1 MSTPSTIL
9 APVTLASNNNN
20 NKMQETN
27 LHKLPQ
33 LQQQHLQ
40 QQHHHHALANKSA
53 AATNKMTTPLGIS
66 SSSVGNSN
74 DKVVAP
80 FKPAPLSSSS
90 PPSYA
95 HAVDEQQQQLKATL
109 TADLKLLSHEFERFQ
124 QSSDDEAGAAERAS
138 KVQFFLDYIDR
149 VVSQYI
155 YINK

>member
-9 APVTLASNNNN
+9 APVTLASNNNT

-27 LHKLPQ
+27 LHKAPQ

-40 QQHHHHALANKSA
+40 QQHHHALASKSA
-53 AATNKMTTPLGIS
+53 AATNKMMTPLGVS

-80 FKPAPLSSSS
+80 FKPAPLSSS

-95 HAVDEQQQQLKATL
+95 HAADEQQQQLKATL

-149 VVSQYI
+149 VVSKYI